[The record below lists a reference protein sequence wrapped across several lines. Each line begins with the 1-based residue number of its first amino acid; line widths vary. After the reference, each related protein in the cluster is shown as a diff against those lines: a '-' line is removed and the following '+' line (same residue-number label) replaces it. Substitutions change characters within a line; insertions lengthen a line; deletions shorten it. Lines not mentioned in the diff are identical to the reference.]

1 MNVIN
6 KKKEKLIKKK
16 KKQEKTERKDK
27 EIERKEQEINIKEEE
42 TERKKEVKTENQNY
56 DLQMNALFRSIS
68 NNYIFFITLFYC
80 LYKFKQNPKYK
91 SSYIQ
96 LLFSFITVSITGYF
110 VHFISHHINFTNY
123 HKENKNILTM
133 NSYTNYI
140 IKFICNFFDFHD
152 ITHHDTSINKQ
163 ILNIIYEFF
172 NNVVM
177 QGLGLVIF
185 IKMLDLRVV
194 LLWAFMYAT
203 IHNINYLFIKPST
216 HRDHHINNKTNYGI
230 DYCDILFNTKY
241 EWNDIETHNHGA
253 INLLVV
259 TYIIMYFT

>member
-6 KKKEKLIKKK
+6 KKKEKQIKKK
-16 KKQEKTERKDK
+16 KKKE
-27 EIERKEQEINIKEEE
+27 EIERKEQEIKKE
-42 TERKKEVKTENQNY
+42 KEVKIENQEY
-56 DLQMNALFRSIS
+56 YLQMNALFRSIS

-80 LYKFKQNPKYK
+80 LYKLKQNPKYN
-91 SSYIQ
+91 SSYIK
-96 LLFSFITVSITGYF
+96 LLFSFITVSVTGYF

-123 HKENKNILTM
+123 HKQNNNILTR
-133 NSYTNYI
+133 NSYINYI

-163 ILNIIYEFF
+163 ILNIIYEFL
-172 NNVVM
+172 NNVIM

-185 IKMLDLRVV
+185 IKMLDIRVII
-194 LLWAFMYAT
+194 LWAFMYAT

-216 HRDHHINNKTNYGI
+216 HRDHHINNHTNYGI

-241 EWNDIETHNHGA
+241 DWNDIETHNHGA